1 MSLQADIIMDDS
13 SFRRRSHRESNGG
26 HSGYVPVD
34 DEYLQHSGVRGKRG
48 CCLCTLLVILLLV
61 AVINALVS
69 DHLLQFLAQPFLIII
84 TTTIIIIIVVMSLS
98 KTLYPMLSTGNFN
111 AGRRE
116 IILT

>member
-1 MSLQADIIMDDS
+1 MPLQADINMDDS

-69 DHLLQFLAQPFLIII
+69 DHLLHILEQPFPGLLIRLC
-84 TTTIIIIIVVMSLS
+84 TRKLFFLSLIQNICCGYS
-98 KTLYPMLSTGNFN
+98 KELS
-111 AGRRE
+111 R
-116 IILT
+116 